1 MLFILATV
9 GYFTWKPNERFRTLE
24 NQKERE
30 DRSNNDWNSNVDEFV
45 LINNHRK
52 RYNTCIFNQI
62 VVDLTLIK
70 IIISCLL

>member
-24 NQKERE
+24 NQRERE
-30 DRSNNDWNSNVDEFV
+30 DRSNNDCNSNVDEFV

-52 RYNTCIFNQI
+52 R
-62 VVDLTLIK
+62 
-70 IIISCLL
+70 